1 MNDGRSQAGRGM
13 KSDSMPT
20 PDRAGRLAL
29 AAALLLFM
37 ALALFGQR
45 VHWVEEAG
53 TAERD
58 GYVTQAENI
67 LAGTL
72 PRDPFRPLL
81 YPLLTAGLTFV
92 VGSPFAAARLI
103 SNLAAA
109 ILAGECWAFGRRLG
123 GSAVGAWAMAL
134 AAVNPNLWILGQHV
148 STDML
153 FGALAAGALLAGF
166 AYLQAPRTGSALVAG
181 LLLGLAA
188 FTRSNAIF
196 LIPALLVAW
205 WLTPRHPE
213 NQRRRVGHLAGAA
226 VVACLVLI
234 PHWGLRQSV
243 FGNPFHDE
251 NWKNLA
257 WKLHGYPDWSYLNR
271 VPYSGLL
278 DVVLDGPAAVLKGGL
293 SELVRFLFGFHG
305 GLAQLLGTWAHTMF
319 FFSGLWFAVRA
330 KPREAGWLVFAWV
343 SFLVA
348 VAFSFFAWGR
358 LLLVLIPPA
367 YGLTFTLL
375 TWSPP
380 RGWDRRLATLM
391 ALGLA
396 ALVGLLAVKT
406 FAFRLPAFVDR
417 HPYREVAVLQALDDS
432 LPTGPALAG
441 TSPFLGRYLGRRYL
455 ALPDAFGPEIED
467 PRLYYQKIEPLLR
480 RSGTAYVVAGQ
491 VDLRDRPASLIE
503 SKAPVPWLQWV
514 SKEDGVTVWRILPAQ
529 RPPSPGGGRM
539 GDGRGGQ
546 GVRTH
551 STANG
556 PQIPK

>member
-1 MNDGRSQAGRGM
+1 
-13 KSDSMPT
+13 MPS

-29 AAALLLFM
+29 IAALAFFV

-58 GYVTQAENI
+58 GYVAQAESI

-103 SNLAAA
+103 SNFAAA
-109 ILAGECWAFGRRLG
+109 ILAWQCWAFGRRLG
-123 GSAVGAWAMAL
+123 GNAVGAWAMAL

-153 FGALAAGALLAGF
+153 FGALAAGALLAGL
-166 AYLQAPRTGSALVAG
+166 AYLQAPRPGSALVAG

-196 LIPALLVAW
+196 LVPALLVAW
-205 WLTPRHPE
+205 WLASRE
-213 NQRRRVGHLAGAA
+213 RRRIGHLAGAA
-226 VVACLVLI
+226 VLACLVLV
-234 PHWGLRQSV
+234 PHWGLRQAV
-243 FGNPFHDE
+243 FGDPFHDE

-257 WKLHGYPDWSYLNR
+257 WKLHGYPDWSYLDR

-278 DVVLDGPAAVLKGGL
+278 EVVRDDPGAVLNGGL
-293 SELVRFLFGFHG
+293 SELLRFLLGFQG
-305 GLAQLLGTWAHTMF
+305 GMAQLLGTWVHVLF
-319 FFSGLWFAVRA
+319 FLAGLWFAVRA
-330 KPREAGWLVFAWV
+330 RPREAGWLVFAWS
-343 SFLVA
+343 SFLLA
-348 VAFSFFAWGR
+348 VAFSFFTWGR
-358 LLLVLIPPA
+358 LLLLLIPPS
-367 YGLTFTLL
+367 YGLMFYRVAA
-375 TWSPP
+375 PI
-380 RGWDRRLATLM
+380 RGWSRRAETLV
-391 ALGLA
+391 ALG
-396 ALVGLLAVKT
+396 LVGLLAVKT

-417 HPYREVAVLQALDDS
+417 HPYREVAVLQRLDDS
-432 LPTGPALAG
+432 LPPGPALAG

-480 RSGTAYVVAGQ
+480 RSGAAYLVAGQ
-491 VDLRDRPASLIE
+491 VDLRDRPASLVE
-503 SKAPVPWLQWV
+503 GNAPVPWLQLV
-514 SKEDGVTVWRILPAQ
+514 SREDGVTVWRI
-529 RPPSPGGGRM
+529 
-539 GDGRGGQ
+539 
-546 GVRTH
+546 H
-551 STANG
+551 STAKG
-556 PQIPK
+556 PQIQK